1 MLLSN
6 LEKIKQNLLEE
17 IQKLKKEIT
26 ILVRDRDLVLNELT
40 EQRR

>member
-26 ILVRDRDLVLNELT
+26 TLVRDRDFVLNELT

>member
-17 IQKLKKEIT
+17 IQKLKKQIIT
-26 ILVRDRDLVLNELT
+26 LVRDRDLVLNELT